1 MLVRIFIKDLLSEGK
16 EIALDEKQSNYVA
29 NVLRMKEQDRLNV
42 FDGQSG
48 EYEAQIVKISKKNS
62 LLKIE
67 TKVREFSPCPD
78 IWLLFAPLKKDNTDM
93 VIQKATELG
102 VGKIIP
108 VITKRTN
115 AEKVRTERFAAQS
128 IEASE
133 QCRRTDVPQ
142 ISEPKKLE
150 DVLRS
155 WPDDR
160 TLFFLNESGSGENIL
175 QKMQSHKG
183 KAAILIGP
191 EGGFDED
198 EIKKVLE
205 NSKTCD
211 IYLNNRILRAETAVI
226 AALSC
231 WQAVN
236 GDW

>member
-1 MLVRIFIKDLLSEGK
+1 MSRYLAFVCTV
-16 EIALDEKQSNYVA
+16 EKRQYRYGV
-29 NVLRMKEQDRLNV
+29 
-42 FDGQSG
+42 
-48 EYEAQIVKISKKNS
+48 
-62 LLKIE
+62 
-67 TKVREFSPCPD
+67 
-78 IWLLFAPLKKDNTDM
+78 
-93 VIQKATELG
+93 QKATELG
-102 VGKIIP
+102 VSKIIP

-115 AEKVRTERFAAQS
+115 AEKVRTERFVAQS